1 MQIDNSRKRC
11 RDELDSLELFNDQY
25 PIAKKARQSDADAS
39 TRDSTP
45 FFLNESGPST
55 PASIDV
61 DMDMDMHEPIPQ
73 SVPAPQPRVQSQ
85 PQSQPKPEPQP
96 EPQPRSGGMIISGWN
111 QSRRT
116 QYLRQGYPLAWMQS
130 SQVRYPPTKPPKR
143 ETLSHANEHQ

>member
-1 MQIDNSRKRC
+1 MDFSMQIDNSRKRS
-11 RDELDSLELFNDQY
+11 RDEPDSLELFNDQY
-25 PIAKKARQSDADAS
+25 PVAKKARQSDADAS

-61 DMDMDMHEPIPQ
+61 DMDMDMHDAVPQ

-85 PQSQPKPEPQP
+85 SEPPSQSHSQPQPQ
-96 EPQPRSGGMIISGWN
+96 PQPRSGGMIISGWN

-130 SQVRYPPTKPPKR
+130 SSQ
-143 ETLSHANEHQ
+143 

>member
-1 MQIDNSRKRC
+1 MDFSMQIDNSRKRS
-11 RDELDSLELFNDQY
+11 RDEPDSLELFNDQY
-25 PIAKKARQSDADAS
+25 PVAKKARQSDADAS

-61 DMDMDMHEPIPQ
+61 DMDMDMHDAVPQ

-85 PQSQPKPEPQP
+85 SEPPSHSQPQPQ
-96 EPQPRSGGMIISGWN
+96 PQPRSGGMIISGWN
-111 QSRRT
+111 QNRRT

-130 SQVRYPPTKPPKR
+130 SSQ
-143 ETLSHANEHQ
+143 